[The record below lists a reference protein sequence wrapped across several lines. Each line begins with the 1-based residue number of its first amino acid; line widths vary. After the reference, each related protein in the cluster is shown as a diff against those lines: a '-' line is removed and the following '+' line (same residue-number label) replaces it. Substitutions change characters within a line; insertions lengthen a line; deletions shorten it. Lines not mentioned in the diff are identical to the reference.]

1 MDDTGGWL
9 GRTTRFGWLRECP
22 AELIGAG
29 SVTLLR
35 AQGGDCAELVEAI
48 NASIQELRPWMPWAQ
63 EPATESSI
71 QEFLTR
77 SDRAWESRE
86 EFQFAIRGQHGESA
100 DALIG
105 FCGLHG
111 RIGAGGLEIGYWVRS
126 DCSGRG
132 VATSAAG
139 AVTEAALGLESVTRV
154 EIHCDAANLASA
166 AIPPKL
172 GYRLDRTE
180 VRVPV
185 SPGETGQL
193 MIWVCPLS

>member
-1 MDDTGGWL
+1 
-9 GRTTRFGWLRECP
+9 
-22 AELIGAG
+22 
-29 SVTLLR
+29 VTLLR
-35 AQGGDCAELVEAI
+35 AQGGDCAELVEAV
-48 NASIQELRPWMPWAQ
+48 NASIQELRAWMPWAQ

-71 QEFLTR
+71 HGFLAR
-77 SDRAWESRE
+77 SDRAWESCE

-111 RIGAGGLEIGYWVRS
+111 RIGVGGLEIGYWVRS
-126 DCSGRG
+126 DCTGRG

-139 AVTEAALGLESVTRV
+139 ALTESALALEGVTRV
-154 EIHCDAANLASA
+154 EIHPDAANLASA

-180 VRVPV
+180 VRTPV
-185 SPGETGQL
+185 SPGGSGQH
-193 MIWVCPLS
+193 MIWVRSLS